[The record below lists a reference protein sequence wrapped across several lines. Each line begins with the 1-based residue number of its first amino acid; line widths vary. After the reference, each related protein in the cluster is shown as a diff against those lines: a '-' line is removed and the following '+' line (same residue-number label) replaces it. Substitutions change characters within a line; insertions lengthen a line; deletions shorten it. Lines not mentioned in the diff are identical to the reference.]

1 MSYDEKEYSS
11 SSFDF
16 KTWKKIISMIVPY
29 RGLILALLLLN
40 IMNLNIFILKYIK
53 IINLSIH

>member
-40 IMNLNIFILKYIK
+40 IMIAGFIIWQIIF
-53 IINLSIH
+53 